1 MLCHRRYSSQV
12 FSRMKKQFSKDSAL
26 NLVFL
31 VIVSA
36 AWFAIGW
43 FLRDRALS
51 PDIILIEQVR
61 QHLLSDSP
69 LALPATRELT
79 YAAIN
84 GMLKRSGDTHAA
96 LLTPELSAR
105 YRDDFAGQSGV
116 IGLAPEVQNG
126 QIVATV
132 VFAGEPAA
140 EAGIKEGDIIL
151 SVDGVQFDENTT
163 SAEVGL
169 LVRGPVGQPARMTI
183 QRGDA
188 VLNFAPIRKPRTIV
202 SSKMLAGQVGYIV
215 QYTFTQNSPQEFQ
228 KALETLLAQNP
239 KGLIW
244 DLRSNGGGSM
254 EAAQTILSSFIGD
267 GLLFSVEQK
276 DGKRTDFP
284 ARGKPLAPKIP
295 LVVLVGGRTYSAAET
310 SASAIQERKRGVV
323 MGAVTFGKGTVQATV
338 QLADDCLLQF
348 TIAKWLSPSGKWYEK
363 IGVTPDIAVND
374 DSATAQDDVLDAAIN
389 FLK

>member
-1 MLCHRRYSSQV
+1 
-12 FSRMKKQFSKDSAL
+12 MKKQFSKGSVS

-31 VIVSA
+31 VVLSA
-36 AWFAIGW
+36 AWFGIGW
-43 FLRDRALS
+43 FLRDQTLS
-51 PDIILIEQVR
+51 PDIVLIEQVR

-69 LALPATRELT
+69 LALPGSRELT
-79 YAAIN
+79 YAAIS
-84 GMLKRSGDTHAA
+84 GILKRSGDTHAA

-105 YRDDFAGQSGV
+105 YREDFAGQSGI
-116 IGLAPEVQNG
+116 IGLAPEAQNG
-126 QIVATV
+126 QVVATV
-132 VFAGEPAA
+132 VFPGEPAA

-151 SVDGVQFDENTT
+151 SVDGVPFDENTT
-163 SAEVGL
+163 STEAGL
-169 LVRGPVGQPARMTI
+169 LVRGPVGQPARITI
-183 QRGDA
+183 QRGDS

-202 SSKMLAGQVGYIV
+202 SSKMLAGKVGYIA

-228 KALETLLAQNP
+228 KALETLLVQNP

-276 DGKRTDFP
+276 DGKRIEFP
-284 ARGKPLAPKIP
+284 ARSNPLAPKIP

-323 MGAVTFGKGTVQATV
+323 IGTVTFGKGTVQATV

-348 TIAKWLSPSGKWYEK
+348 TIAKWLAPSGKWYEK
-363 IGVTPDIAVND
+363 TGVTPDIAVNND
-374 DSATAQDDVLDAAIN
+374 PATPQDEVLDAAIN